1 MVCLISV
8 YKMQIAFKISELF
21 QIEMHAVLYTDQ
33 FIFRMVKWA
42 KKLKFVDMLNDTLE
56 ILIRVDFYAFFI
68 KNDTFF
74 EIFEIHQHHV
84 LKLLNA
90 FTFI

>member
-8 YKMQIAFKISELF
+8 YKMQIAFKMSEFF

-42 KKLKFVDMLNDTLE
+42 KNLKFVDMLNATLE
-56 ILIRVDFYAFFI
+56 ISIRVDFYAYFI
-68 KNDTFF
+68 
-74 EIFEIHQHHV
+74 
-84 LKLLNA
+84 
-90 FTFI
+90 

>member
-8 YKMQIAFKISELF
+8 YEMQTAFKLSELF

-42 KKLKFVDMLNDTLE
+42 KN
-56 ILIRVDFYAFFI
+56 
-68 KNDTFF
+68 
-74 EIFEIHQHHV
+74 
-84 LKLLNA
+84 
-90 FTFI
+90 